1 MRFLP
6 LIDYF
11 IIQRPIRLGGMY
23 PTKEMTTINTGKFS
37 INVCWSNIIIY
48 DCFSNL
54 FIKVKKIRTH
64 IQCHIS
70 AIHQR
75 ENG

>member
-1 MRFLP
+1 MWLP
-6 LIDYF
+6 IKLKNEVFAIN
-11 IIQRPIRLGGMY
+11 RLFYYSKTNKIGRY
-23 PTKEMTTINTGKFS
+23 
-37 INVCWSNIIIY
+37 VCWSNIIIY